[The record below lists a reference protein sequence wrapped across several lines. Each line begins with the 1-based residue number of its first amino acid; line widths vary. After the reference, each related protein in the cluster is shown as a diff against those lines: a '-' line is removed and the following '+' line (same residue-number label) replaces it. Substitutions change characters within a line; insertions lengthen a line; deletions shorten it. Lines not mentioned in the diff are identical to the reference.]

1 MAPTTR
7 GRGPSDSSSRSLSP
21 IGNPGKLRSA
31 LSPSR
36 HLPNPISKLG
46 RYAKSRANSISSP
59 TNETS
64 VKKIQD
70 IEDDDLAKSKYM
82 MKSIVG
88 LLTTASMYAG
98 MDDAQEADELAQ
110 HIVPDDEEEEE
121 IGKNKPKGSG
131 GQSDEVAVYKEPG
144 KDQKT
149 KPEKVP
155 LPLSPAVRKPT
166 LFSFSVVPTDDLDS
180 DSTADS
186 SKLTGRRKII
196 TQLLSHFKLDPSET
210 LLKEYFAWLLK
221 DVLVQGKLLITSKH
235 ILFFAYLPKSPG
247 TVKLSGNLNIR
258 STLRASSRYWC
269 VLKDHTLTLYTS
281 PTEVY
286 FPVLTIDLRS
296 VTSVRIDKLSST
308 DGSQKTFKVS
318 SNERTYVFT
327 ADTDY
332 SARTWCNALKK
343 QQFAEQNSDNDSVSL
358 KIPLA
363 NVIDIDD
370 QTIVKQALTVRIR
383 ALEST
388 SSYAIDDFHFV
399 FLDGTGF
406 TLMKVV
412 KDQISALSDAGMRIL
427 FDNVVID
434 DQRSRSPTVKS
445 ADGSDAD
452 NGARGA
458 SPVTKGER
466 FSSHELFID
475 RALQRPAGSDAKD
488 TGEISWRRRI
498 REISGNWL
506 LAKPPAID
514 SAEDTVVE
522 YYSKSSSLGA
532 NGSPQANLGDQ
543 ISDDDISEET
553 SRESRRAKL
562 AGWTTKPFKNV
573 AEMWSGHP
581 MHYANDFIPFS
592 EDDPYLVKDKH
603 KLAAIH
609 RFQRHFKLTN
619 DECLISSSFTYLT
632 RNIPLYGKLYIANS
646 VMCFRTLLPTVNT
659 KMILPLSDIETCYK
673 EKGFRF
679 GYLGLVVVIRG
690 HEELFFE
697 FSTALARDDAE
708 YILLKQLDEFK
719 PKSKLPL
726 VATTN
731 ILETDIDNAKL
742 KFFEDKINA
751 EGFEVPLLFDESPF
765 FKTKIK
771 PTRSYKIGILTIG
784 SRGDVQP
791 YIALGK
797 GLIKEGHQ
805 VTIIT
810 HGEFHSFVT
819 SHGINFEEI
828 AGDPAELMALMV
840 EHESMNVSLLRD
852 ASSRFRGWI
861 TSLLDTSWVACK
873 SLQLDILI
881 ESPSAMAGIHI
892 AEALEIPYFR
902 AFTMPWTRTRAYPH
916 AFIVPDQKRG
926 GNYNYLTHV
935 LFENLFWKGI
945 SGQVNKWRLESLGLN
960 RTNLDML
967 QQGKVPFFYN
977 VSPTV
982 FSPSVDFS
990 EWIKVTGYWFLD
1002 EKHTYEPPQELADF
1016 INKAK
1021 KLNKK
1026 LVYIGFGSIVV
1037 SNAKEMTKAICKAV
1051 TDADVYCILNKGWS
1065 ERLNDKTCTQVEV
1078 PLPECVFNAG
1088 NVPHDWLFP
1097 QMDAAVHHGGSG
1109 TTGATLRAG
1118 LPTVVKPFFGDQF
1131 FYALRVEDIGAGV
1144 ALKKLNSSSLAH
1156 ALKEVTTN
1164 KRMLDKAQLIKRQ
1177 IAVEDGVQT
1186 AINCLYGELEYARS
1200 LVVSKRRRSKV
1211 ETTNMGKAQSKADV
1225 EKGREGW
1232 TLV

>member
-1 MAPTTR
+1 MALTTR
-7 GRGPSDSSSRSLSP
+7 GRKSSDSSSRSLSP
-21 IGNPGKLRSA
+21 IGTTGKLRSA

-36 HLPNPISKLG
+36 LSNPISKLG

-59 TNETS
+59 IDDTS
-64 VKKIQD
+64 VKKVQD
-70 IEDDDLAKSKYM
+70 IEEDDLAKSKFM

-98 MDDAQEADELAQ
+98 MDDAQEADELGHELDVA
-110 HIVPDDEEEEE
+110 EEEEARRS
-121 IGKNKPKGSG
+121 KLKSPD
-131 GQSDEVAVYKEPG
+131 GQSDEGAVCKEPE
-144 KDQKT
+144 KDQKINQEK
-149 KPEKVP
+149 KP
-155 LPLSPAVRKPT
+155 LPAVRKPT
-166 LFSFSVVPTDDLDS
+166 LFSFSVVPTDDLEANTDL
-180 DSTADS
+180 
-186 SKLTGRRKII
+186 SKLSGKRKII
-196 TQLLSHFKLDPSET
+196 TELLSHFKLDPSEI

-235 ILFFAYLPKSPG
+235 ILFFAYLPKNPG

-296 VTSVRIDKLSST
+296 VTSVKIDKQSTT
-308 DGSQKTFKVS
+308 DGSQKTFKIN
-318 SNERTYVFT
+318 SNERSYLFT

-343 QQFAEQNSDNDSVSL
+343 QQFAAQNSDNDSVSL

-412 KDQISALSDAGMRIL
+412 KEQISALSEAGVRTL

-434 DQRSRSPTVKS
+434 DQRSRSPTLKS
-445 ADGSDAD
+445 AEFDTDS
-452 NGARGA
+452 GAPGA
-458 SPVTKGER
+458 SPVSKRER
-466 FSSHELFID
+466 FPSHELSID
-475 RALQRPAGSDAKD
+475 NALQLPADSNFKD
-488 TGEISWRRRI
+488 TDEKSWRRRI
-498 REISGNWL
+498 RAISGNWL
-506 LAKPPAID
+506 STKPSSND
-514 SAEDTVVE
+514 STEDTVVE

-532 NGSPQANLGDQ
+532 DGSSQVNLGGQ
-543 ISDDDISEET
+543 MSDDEVSEET

-562 AGWTTKPFKNV
+562 AGWTTRPFKNV
-573 AEMWSGHP
+573 AEMWSAHP
-581 MHYANDFIPFS
+581 MHYPNDFIPFS
-592 EDDPYLVKDKH
+592 EDDPYLIKDKR
-603 KLAAIH
+603 KAGAVH

-619 DECLISSSFTYLT
+619 EECLISASFTYLT

-719 PKSKLPL
+719 SKTKLPM
-726 VATTN
+726 VATAN
-731 ILETDIDNAKL
+731 VLETDTDNAKL

-810 HGEFHSFVT
+810 HGEFRSFVMR
-819 SHGINFEEI
+819 HGIKFEEI

-861 TSLLDTSWVACK
+861 TSLLDTSWMACK
-873 SLQLDILI
+873 DLQLDILI

-1002 EKHTYEPPQELADF
+1002 EKHAYEPPQELVDF

-1021 KLNKK
+1021 ALNKK

-1051 TDADVYCILNKGWS
+1051 TVADVYCILNKGWS
-1065 ERLNDKTCTQVEV
+1065 ERLNDKTSAEVEV
-1078 PLPECVFNAG
+1078 PLPESVFNAG

-1144 ALKKLNSSSLAH
+1144 ALKKLNSSSLAY

-1164 KRMLDKAQLIKRQ
+1164 KRMLDKARLIKDQ
-1177 IAVEDGVQT
+1177 IAAEDGVQT

-1200 LVVSKRRRSKV
+1200 LVISKRRRSKV
-1211 ETTNMGKAQSKADV
+1211 GMTNIGKVQSKADV

>member
-7 GRGPSDSSSRSLSP
+7 GRKSSDCSARSLSP
-21 IGNPGKLRSA
+21 VGNPGKLRSA

-36 HLPNPISKLG
+36 YVVNPISKLG
-46 RYAKSRANSISSP
+46 KYAKSRANSISSP
-59 TNETS
+59 MEEVC
-64 VKKIQD
+64 VKKVQD
-70 IEDDDLAKSKYM
+70 IEDDDLAKSKFM

-110 HIVPDDEEEEE
+110 DLVLDDEEEEE
-121 IGKNKPKGSG
+121 ARKSKIKSSSGQNDEDFVGKGPEKNQTSNF
-131 GQSDEVAVYKEPG
+131 
-144 KDQKT
+144 
-149 KPEKVP
+149 EKVP
-155 LPLSPAVRKPT
+155 SPAVRKPT
-166 LFSFSVVPTDDLDS
+166 LFSFSVVPTDDLEANS
-180 DSTADS
+180 DSAKVS
-186 SKLTGRRKII
+186 GRRKII

-221 DVLVQGKLLITSKH
+221 DVLVQGKLLITSRH
-235 ILFFAYLPKSPG
+235 ILFFAYLPKNPG

-296 VTSVRIDKLSST
+296 VTSVKIDKGSTT
-308 DGSQKTFKVS
+308 DGSQKTFKIN
-318 SNERTYVFT
+318 SNERTYLFT

-343 QQFAEQNSDNDSVSL
+343 QQFAAQNSDNDSVSL

-406 TLMKVV
+406 TLIKVV
-412 KDQISALSDAGMRIL
+412 KDQISALSEAGVRTL
-427 FDNVVID
+427 FDNVIID
-434 DQRSRSPTVKS
+434 DQRSRSPTLKS
-445 ADGSDAD
+445 ADESDAD
-452 NGARGA
+452 NGARNA
-458 SPVTKGER
+458 SPVTKAER
-466 FSSHELFID
+466 ISSHELSID
-475 RALQRPAGSDAKD
+475 GTLQPAASDAKD
-488 TGEISWRRRI
+488 TGERSWRRRI
-498 REISGNWL
+498 RAISGNWL
-506 LAKPPAID
+506 SVKPFAND
-514 SAEDTVVE
+514 SAEDTVIE
-522 YYSKSSSLGA
+522 YYSKSSSLITDEP
-532 NGSPQANLGDQ
+532 SQANLGGQ
-543 ISDDDISEET
+543 MSDDEISEET
-553 SRESRRAKL
+553 GRESRRAKL
-562 AGWTTKPFKNV
+562 AGWTTRPFKNV
-573 AEMWSGHP
+573 AEMWNAHP
-581 MHYANDFIPFS
+581 MHYSNDFIPFS
-592 EDDPYLVKDKH
+592 EDDPYLIKDKH
-603 KLAAIH
+603 KSAAVH
-609 RFQRHFKLTN
+609 RFRRHFKLTN
-619 DECLISSSFTYLT
+619 DECLISASFTYLT
-632 RNIPLYGKLYIANS
+632 RNIPLYGKLYIANT

-679 GYLGLVVVIRG
+679 GYFGLVVVIRG

-697 FSTALARDDAE
+697 FSTSLARDDAE
-708 YILLKQLDEFK
+708 YIILKQLDEFK
-719 PKSKLPL
+719 SKNRLPL

-731 ILETDIDNAKL
+731 ILETDTDNAKL

-810 HGEFHSFVT
+810 HSEFRSFVMM
-819 SHGINFEEI
+819 HGINFEEI

-861 TSLLDTSWVACK
+861 TSLLDTSWAACK
-873 SLQLDILI
+873 NLQLDILI

-1002 EKHTYEPPQELADF
+1002 EKHTYEPPQGLTDF

-1021 KLNKK
+1021 NLNKK

-1051 TDADVYCILNKGWS
+1051 KDADVYCILNKGWS
-1065 ERLNDKTCTQVEV
+1065 ERLNDKTSAEVEV

-1144 ALKKLNSSSLAH
+1144 ALKKLNSSSLAY

-1164 KRMLDKAQLIKRQ
+1164 KRMLDKAQLIKDQ
-1177 IAVEDGVQT
+1177 IAAEDGVQT

-1200 LVVSKRRRSKV
+1200 LVISKRRRSKV
-1211 ETTNMGKAQSKADV
+1211 GVTNIGKVQSKADA